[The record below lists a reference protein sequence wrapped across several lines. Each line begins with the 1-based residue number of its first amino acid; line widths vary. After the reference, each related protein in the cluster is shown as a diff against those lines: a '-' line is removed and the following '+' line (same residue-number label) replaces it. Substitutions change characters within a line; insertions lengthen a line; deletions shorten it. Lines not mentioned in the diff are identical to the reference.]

1 MSYVQILKISLNEL
15 LQTMFS
21 PITATILVFFLI
33 FSIINVANFYSFV
46 SISNSV
52 GVPLDYQKTFVD
64 AVQNLTY
71 ILTSIIMFLSINLTI
86 VSFGDERSKG
96 TLTILSAKPV
106 YRRDII
112 SGKYLGINAFLVL
125 LIIFIISIFVSLMI
139 MFFGTPESV
148 MDIFFRLVLQ
158 SILLMMYCAVSMGI
172 TILFVMLLKNNL
184 EAYILSIF
192 FVIVEWLMLYP
203 FILNYFDWFN
213 VINPSKVFFNIL
225 GSGPG
230 ILNIHYPVGV
240 WFGLAFPYVLLL
252 IMELFAIFIFDLY
265 LYGKI
270 ELS

>member
-15 LQTMFS
+15 IQTMVS
-21 PITATILVFFLI
+21 PITAAILLFFFV
-33 FSIINVANFYSFV
+33 FSIINAANFYSFV
-46 SISNSV
+46 SMSNSV
-52 GVPLDYQKTFVD
+52 GIPIDYQQAFID

-71 ILTSIIMFLSINLTI
+71 ILTAIIMFLSINLAI
-86 VSFGDERSKG
+86 ISFGDERSKG

-112 SGKYLGINAFLVL
+112 SGKYFGINAFLIL
-125 LIIFIISIFVSLMI
+125 LIIFIVSIFVSLMI

-148 MDIFFRLVLQ
+148 MDILFRLVLQ
-158 SILLMMYCAVSMGI
+158 SILLMMYCAVSVGI

-203 FILNYFDWFN
+203 FILNYFDWFST
-213 VINPSKVFFNIL
+213 INPSKVFYNIL

-240 WFGLAFPYVLLL
+240 WFGLAFPYVMLL
-252 IMELFAIFIFDLY
+252 IMEILAVFIFDLY
-265 LYGKI
+265 LYGKM
-270 ELS
+270 EVS